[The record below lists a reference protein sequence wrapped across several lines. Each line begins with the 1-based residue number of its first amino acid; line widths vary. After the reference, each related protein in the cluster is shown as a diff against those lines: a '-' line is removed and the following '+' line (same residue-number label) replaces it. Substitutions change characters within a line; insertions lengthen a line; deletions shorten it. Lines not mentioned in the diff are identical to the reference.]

1 MNKII
6 KVLFYLS
13 VLMLLVSCATTRFEP
28 KDNGDCLIIGR
39 LEVEC
44 EGWNDDVGM
53 LNIDGV
59 YKRGATIS
67 LTDATTGKTF
77 TTKTVGYDGLFIFG
91 NLEFN
96 RRYYISKVQVKIE
109 GQRGAWS
116 SVTSDLG
123 DWGKANFFT
132 VAEPSKVKIIGD
144 LTALQKK
151 DVPFYMRD
159 KGSAID
165 VYETFVSYYNKS
177 EWITKPF
184 KYKNQLLTQD
194 QTAFE
199 EYAQVEE
206 VDQEEYDDFLKE
218 LMGTEY

>member
-1 MNKII
+1 VNKIF
-6 KVLFYLS
+6 KGLFYLS
-13 VLMLLVSCATTRFEP
+13 VVMLLVSCATTRFEP
-28 KDNGDCLIIGR
+28 KENGDCLIIGR

-184 KYKNQLLTQD
+184 KYKNQLLTGNLSEKE
-194 QTAFE
+194 FV
-199 EYAQVEE
+199 EYEQEE
-206 VDQEEYDDFLKE
+206 VSEDEYDDFLKD
-218 LMGTEY
+218 LMGE

>member
-6 KVLFYLS
+6 KGLFYLS
-13 VLMLLVSCATTRFEP
+13 VVMLLVSCATTRFEP
-28 KDNGDCLIIGR
+28 KENGDCLIIGR

-96 RRYYISKVQVKIE
+96 RIFFVCIFLFVDYFS
-109 GQRGAWS
+109 
-116 SVTSDLG
+116 G
-123 DWGKANFFT
+123 DNLVNEKRKNKTNYF
-132 VAEPSKVKIIGD
+132 
-144 LTALQKK
+144 ALC
-151 DVPFYMRD
+151 
-159 KGSAID
+159 
-165 VYETFVSYYNKS
+165 
-177 EWITKPF
+177 
-184 KYKNQLLTQD
+184 
-194 QTAFE
+194 
-199 EYAQVEE
+199 
-206 VDQEEYDDFLKE
+206 
-218 LMGTEY
+218 